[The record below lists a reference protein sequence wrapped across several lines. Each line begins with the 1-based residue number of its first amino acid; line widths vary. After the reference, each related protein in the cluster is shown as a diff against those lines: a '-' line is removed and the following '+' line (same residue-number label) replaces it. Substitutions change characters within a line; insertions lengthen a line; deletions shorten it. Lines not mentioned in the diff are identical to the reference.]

1 MTEKKHAK
9 TMVESINMF
18 IEKFPKDD
26 CVYLLCGSALTKE
39 NYRDVDY
46 IVYVCNGIDI
56 ETKNICSFLDSY
68 NICYTVKTIEN
79 LSMVSLK
86 FSLNDVIVSIHLVEL
101 SLLNSALDKISD
113 EKSYTEID
121 VFSFNLNNPTIYRKW
136 IIETLYVSGDKK
148 IYEEV
153 KSRVRQELIPY
164 DSIKSVLYQSI
175 MSKMLYYEELEKL
188 SSVSKVILYV
198 QMLNELLLYC
208 YAENKILWGTIK
220 YVESDMNNFTVNKQ
234 LCNICEN
241 AFRKLGGSSENISS
255 EIEKIKNSI

>member
-1 MTEKKHAK
+1 MTKEKHNK
-9 TMVESINMF
+9 TMIESINMF

-26 CVYLLCGSALTKE
+26 CVYLLCGSALSKK

-46 IVYVCNGIDI
+46 IVYACNGIDI
-56 ETKNICSFLDSY
+56 AMNNICSFLDSN
-68 NICYTVKTIEN
+68 NICYRVKTIKN

-86 FSLNDVIVSIHLVEL
+86 FSFDDVIVSIHLVEL
-101 SLLNSALDKISD
+101 SLLNSALDKIKD

-121 VFSFNLNNPTIYRKW
+121 VFSFELNNPTIYRKW
-136 IIETLYVSGDKK
+136 IIETLYISGDKE
-148 IYEEV
+148 IYDEV
-153 KSRVRQELIPY
+153 RSRVRQELIPY
-164 DSIKSVLYQSI
+164 DSIKSALYQSI
-175 MSKMLYYEELEKL
+175 MSKMLYYEELEKH
-188 SSVSKVILYV
+188 SSVSRVILYV

-208 YAENKILWGTIK
+208 YAENRILWGTIK
-220 YVESDMNNFTVNKQ
+220 YVESDMNNFTANKQ